1 MDEFS
6 VAVALAATPKQGE
19 ARYGGSA
26 APAGNAKKMRLRRQ
40 INIELA
46 VGRVRPTGG
55 QGTARS
61 TFAVP
66 RSQTFRVTSRES
78 DYRNRRK
85 IGFSFFTVV
94 AGQSWRSVTK
104 AESRAECSGQFG
116 SIGMRGIRSTS
127 TFLAVSAFAIR

>member
-1 MDEFS
+1 
-6 VAVALAATPKQGE
+6 
-19 ARYGGSA
+19 
-26 APAGNAKKMRLRRQ
+26 MRLRRQ
-40 INIELA
+40 INVELA
-46 VGRVRPTGG
+46 DGRVRPTGG

-61 TFAVP
+61 TFAWHP
-66 RSQTFRVTSRES
+66 SQTFRVTSRES

-85 IGFSFFTVV
+85 IGFSFSTVV
-94 AGQSWRSVTK
+94 AGQSLRSVTK

>member
-1 MDEFS
+1 MVDRPLRQ
-6 VAVALAATPKQGE
+6 AMLKKC
-19 ARYGGSA
+19 GSA
-26 APAGNAKKMRLRRQ
+26 AKLTSK
-40 INIELA
+40 IA
-46 VGRVRPTGG
+46 VGQVGPTGG
-55 QGTARS
+55 QETARS

-66 RSQTFRVTSRES
+66 LSQSFRVTSRES